1 MLFIAFWGTIA
12 TQIGP
17 FLPPVAVQAFSQI
30 GPAVGFPIF
39 LVLFFAYFTMAY
51 MLLGAVFLGVG
62 AQASTIRE
70 IQMLSLPITIL
81 QVAMFGWASA
91 AASSPGTWV
100 ATAAEIFPLSSPFAM
115 AAHAA
120 NSPDLW
126 PHALALAWQLLWV
139 SIVIWLSAG
148 WFRRGVLQ
156 SGGGKRGWRA
166 LFRGRKRVG

>member
-1 MLFIAFWGTIA
+1 
-12 TQIGP
+12 
-17 FLPPVAVQAFSQI
+17 
-30 GPAVGFPIF
+30 
-39 LVLFFAYFTMAY
+39 
-51 MLLGAVFLGVG
+51 
-62 AQASTIRE
+62 
-70 IQMLSLPITIL
+70 MLSLPITIL

-148 WFRRGVLQ
+148 WFRRGLLQ

-166 LFRGRKRVG
+166 LFRRGGWHTLFAMVAGGDVLRFPQEEQDGDPGAGRTD

>member
-1 MLFIAFWGTIA
+1 
-12 TQIGP
+12 
-17 FLPPVAVQAFSQI
+17 
-30 GPAVGFPIF
+30 
-39 LVLFFAYFTMAY
+39 
-51 MLLGAVFLGVG
+51 
-62 AQASTIRE
+62 
-70 IQMLSLPITIL
+70 MLSLPITIL

-100 ATAAEIFPLSSPFAM
+100 ATAAEIFPLSSPIAM

-126 PHALALAWQLLWV
+126 PHALALAWQLMWV

-156 SGGGKRGWRA
+156 SGGGMRGWRA
-166 LFRGRKRVG
+166 DRKSTRLNYSHL

>member
-1 MLFIAFWGTIA
+1 
-12 TQIGP
+12 
-17 FLPPVAVQAFSQI
+17 
-30 GPAVGFPIF
+30 
-39 LVLFFAYFTMAY
+39 

-126 PHALALAWQLLWV
+126 PHALALAR
-139 SIVIWLSAG
+139 SEE
-148 WFRRGVLQ
+148 R
-156 SGGGKRGWRA
+156 
-166 LFRGRKRVG
+166 RVGKEGVSTCRSRGCPSN